1 MCSQIPLNGHP
12 LNTDTLLLVSS
23 VSVLTG
29 LTLLRNFFLKVL
41 QSNPVTSVNTD
52 TEGIIEGMRINGCF
66 VLSGLHLEK
75 IKRFYFPRD
84 RQTSKL
90 SVIMRCSFQAGV
102 CKAGFYCNFFF
113 EIIFEA
119 KFFHFIRFWC
129 TFLIGRWGSWAIFS
143 FLFFLKNFVALALP
157 VFLTNAILLNK
168 RPSPPFSGKTKTL
181 TLLFPYTFFCIVPH
195 LFYCQILTG
204 ISTGSPDFMEF
215 LGLELYENEQTT
227 FLIPQLRL

>member
-1 MCSQIPLNGHP
+1 
-12 LNTDTLLLVSS
+12 
-23 VSVLTG
+23 
-29 LTLLRNFFLKVL
+29 
-41 QSNPVTSVNTD
+41 
-52 TEGIIEGMRINGCF
+52 
-66 VLSGLHLEK
+66 
-75 IKRFYFPRD
+75 
-84 RQTSKL
+84 
-90 SVIMRCSFQAGV
+90 MRCSFQAGV

-143 FLFFLKNFVALALP
+143 FLFFSEKF
-157 VFLTNAILLNK
+157 
-168 RPSPPFSGKTKTL
+168 RGPSPPRFPYQCYPVKQTALPLPSQAKQKPV
-181 TLLFPYTFFCIVPH
+181 TLLLPYTFFCIVPH